1 MHKTEIL
8 CVDDDPQVLEGL
20 YFYLRRHYTVHQAT
34 SGAKALEQLR
44 SLKNIAVIV
53 SDMRMPDM
61 DGAQFLALSRPIS
74 PNSVRLLLTGYADVQ
89 SAIAAVNDGQIFRF
103 ISKPCSA
110 PDMLVAL
117 AAAADQHRL
126 IVAEKVL
133 LRRTLL
139 GCVESLAKVLSLSNP
154 SVFGR
159 ALRLRSKTKSVLRT
173 LNWEETWAMEAAA
186 MLSQLGAVTLSED
199 VLLRLN
205 QGQNLEEADLR
216 ELSASVG
223 TSIKL
228 LENIPRLEPVIAILQ
243 YLAKGTGQGTAESTT
258 VTREGRLMRIVL
270 EWDLMEARGYSK
282 PQALQA
288 MSEEGTFD
296 NELLNELGATGDAAR
311 YATSTVAVL
320 PSDFLPGMI
329 LAQDLVR
336 PSGAVLLPRGFEIEV
351 GFIDHIKTF
360 AQELDSCPVNVF
372 ATASM
377 LD

>member
-1 MHKTEIL
+1 
-8 CVDDDPQVLEGL
+8 
-20 YFYLRRHYTVHQAT
+20 
-34 SGAKALEQLR
+34 
-44 SLKNIAVIV
+44 
-53 SDMRMPDM
+53 
-61 DGAQFLALSRPIS
+61 
-74 PNSVRLLLTGYADVQ
+74 
-89 SAIAAVNDGQIFRF
+89 
-103 ISKPCSA
+103 
-110 PDMLVAL
+110 
-117 AAAADQHRL
+117 
-126 IVAEKVL
+126 
-133 LRRTLL
+133 
-139 GCVESLAKVLSLSNP
+139 
-154 SVFGR
+154 
-159 ALRLRSKTKSVLRT
+159 
-173 LNWEETWAMEAAA
+173 MEAAA